1 MVFRKYKSQNC
12 IFGLIFF
19 LTIASK
25 ECVRKWFDKDNSFV
39 CVCNET
45 YCDLLIDVDVIKKG
59 ELIVLQ
65 SDKHQDR
72 FKRYNYQF
80 KQSYYESK
88 DLACDDS
95 VTECNLTQTIRV
107 NQSETFQT
115 ILGFGAAFTDAT
127 GFNLKKLSKT
137 LQGYI
142 IYDYFGGLGLKYS
155 MARVPIGG
163 SDFSTRPYSYDD
175 VAEEDFDLKKFQL
188 AKEDFEYKVCMT
200 LLFRN

>member
-1 MVFRKYKSQNC
+1 SFVGENPGIEFSESPEMKFLAL
-12 IFGLIFF
+12 ILALIWFGCSPIY
-19 LTIASK
+19 ASK

-95 VTECNLTQTIRV
+95 VT
-107 NQSETFQT
+107 
-115 ILGFGAAFTDAT
+115 DA
-127 GFNLKKLSKT
+127 
-137 LQGYI
+137 I
-142 IYDYFGGLGLKYS
+142 
-155 MARVPIGG
+155 
-163 SDFSTRPYSYDD
+163 
-175 VAEEDFDLKKFQL
+175 
-188 AKEDFEYKVCMT
+188 
-200 LLFRN
+200 